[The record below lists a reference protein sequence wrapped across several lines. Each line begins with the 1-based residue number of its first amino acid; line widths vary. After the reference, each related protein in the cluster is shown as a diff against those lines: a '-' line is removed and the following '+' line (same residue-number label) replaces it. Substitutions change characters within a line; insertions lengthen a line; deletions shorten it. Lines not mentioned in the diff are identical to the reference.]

1 MLTIENYH
9 KLNHRDVVDDWA
21 IKYIYEGVHNDT
33 YIMNLEKWVDGVK
46 KDKCSIML
54 ERNGIPQH
62 SSTHPTELAYFFIF
76 DSQRTNVC
84 VTADWLS
91 DIDNMVGQIGHI
103 LKENNK
109 ADWQSI

>member
-9 KLNHRDVVDDWA
+9 KLNHRDIVDDWVV
-21 IKYIYEGVHNDT
+21 KYIYEGVHNDT
-33 YIMNLEKWVDGVK
+33 YIINLEKWVEGLR
-46 KDKCSIML
+46 KDNCSIML

-62 SSTHPTELAYFFIF
+62 SSTHPTEKAYFFIF
-76 DSQRTNVC
+76 DSQRINVC
-84 VTADWLS
+84 ATADWLS
-91 DIDNMVGQIGHI
+91 DMDNMVGQLGHI

>member
-9 KLNHRDVVDDWA
+9 KLNHRDIVDDWVV
-21 IKYIYEGVHNDT
+21 KYIYEGVHNDT
-33 YIMNLEKWVDGVK
+33 YIMNLERWSDGVK

-62 SSTHPTELAYFFIF
+62 SSTHPTEKAYFFIF

-84 VTADWLS
+84 ATADWLS
-91 DIDNMVGQIGHI
+91 DMDNMVGQIEHI

-109 ADWQSI
+109 ADWLSI